1 VLHRRRLATA
11 DIARNK
17 AFDPP
22 GIKAAVILYI
32 LLCAFASNYE
42 VACSFA
48 PSKIHNLLTRKKETC
63 MKVTS
68 DRIKERAFQLRK
80 EGFKLS
86 GSMVRR
92 TLELNAGARTQLS
105 SKEKEATIPEEALEH
120 AADGPKNTEA
130 A

>member
-1 VLHRRRLATA
+1 
-11 DIARNK
+11 
-17 AFDPP
+17 
-22 GIKAAVILYI
+22 
-32 LLCAFASNYE
+32 
-42 VACSFA
+42 
-48 PSKIHNLLTRKKETC
+48 

-68 DRIKERAFQLRK
+68 DRIKARALQLRK

-105 SKEKEATIPEEALEH
+105 SREKEATVPEEAPEH
-120 AADGPKNTEA
+120 EANGPKDIKA